1 MKYAMFLLLALI
13 GTAVTP
19 QHLNGHGTTP
29 ERVEIIKD
37 TQEKEKEETET
48 ISDHELFERTVDII
62 KKYES
67 LHEAKHWPYVGYG
80 HRVRPGEGFV
90 RGKALSEKEADR
102 LLRRD
107 LREYV
112 KMYSEFGQDACLL
125 AALAYNCGQGR
136 VNSSSIVKKLR
147 AGNRDIRQAYLAHS
161 RAKGKT
167 LRILRER
174 REAEL
179 EALFIP

>member
-1 MKYAMFLLLALI
+1 MKYAMFLLMALI
-13 GTAVTP
+13 GMGIKPA
-19 QHLNGHGTTP
+19 HLDGHSTTP
-29 ERVEIIKD
+29 ERVEFIKE
-37 TQEKEKEETET
+37 TQEKEKEAET
-48 ISDHELFERTVDII
+48 ISNHELFERTVDII